1 MSTPSV
7 NPSRSEGARKSRR
20 PNIVLRII
28 GWIATLI
35 LIAIISMAGLGFYWL
50 HKAKE
55 TGLNPYLIKKN
66 RDLAAAELA
75 VLRGGDMRVVSTND
89 TAETMVVRD
98 NKTGKTITLKFDRG
112 TKSMVET
119 GEHAKQPAIAATA
132 TPSATETKAPDAT
145 AEPANPAT
153 PPSWVPVYPGASL
166 QNPLSADDNQK
177 QSGSYTFVSADP
189 PDKVTSYY
197 SQQLTSAGMKLT
209 QMDAG
214 NDGNIKGV
222 LSATQDS
229 NGRSVQVTVSTATDG
244 THVSLKYE
252 QKRATNPAP

>member
-7 NPSRSEGARKSRR
+7 NPSKSEGARKSRR

-35 LIAIISMAGLGFYWL
+35 LIAIIAMAGLGFYWL

-75 VLRGGDMRVVSTND
+75 VLRNGDVRILSTND
-89 TAETMVVRD
+89 AAETMVVRD
-98 NKTGKTITLKFDRG
+98 NKTGKTITLKFDRA

-119 GEHAKQPAIAATA
+119 GEHAKQPAPAATA

-153 PPSWVPVYPGASL
+153 PPPWVPAYPEASL
-166 QNPLSADDNQK
+166 QNQLSADDNQK
-177 QSGSYTFVSADP
+177 QSGSYTFVSPDA
-189 PDKVTSYY
+189 PDKIISYY

-209 QMDAG
+209 TTASGTADQ
-214 NDGNIKGV
+214 IIT
-222 LSATQDS
+222 ATQDS
-229 NGRSVQVTVSTATDG
+229 NGRSVQVTVSTASDG
-244 THVSLKYE
+244 THVNLSYE
-252 QKRATNPAP
+252 QKKKAP